1 MNLKQFFESQGYST
15 VEKDNFDSYIDL
27 WNSWYIGKVKGFHSY
42 WIYNRPRTQSKT
54 SKKKFTDAKKG
65 L

>member
-15 VEKDNFDSYIDL
+15 QEKDNFDSYIDL

-42 WIYNRPRTQSKT
+42 WIYNRPRT
-54 SKKKFTDAKKG
+54 
-65 L
+65 